1 MTIQQISHFIAV
13 AQHLHFGEAAKELY
27 IAQPALSNSIAALE
41 GELNVKLFARSSR
54 RVTLTPAGKVFYENV
69 QEVVEG
75 LNRAIQKTRLA
86 ESGYAGTLDIGI
98 LGGLSKGDFPKVI
111 YRFQKRFPNMAI
123 NLRQTNMKTLNRWLA
138 HGEVDLGITRSV
150 DLQGQGRRAGVAGAV
165 SGQFRPLLQV
175 RRAPGSG
182 AGSGIFQSGRGA
194 FYHSGPGGHPQ
205 CPPPDP
211 PALPEPGFNPNILYT
226 APTLEIAWHVRQGRA
241 GNLCP
246 ALLRPA
252 VRRGG
257 TDGPGAGGG
266 GCGFGRGGGLA
277 RPTDKSRNSRLFG
290 GDGGGLLAEYQFS
303 WQGNKTASLCVNP
316 YRSGSILCA
325 WYLLRKTVP
334 FAILLEARGR
344 GGMCLCWD
352 LCRL

>member
-111 YRFQKRFPNMAI
+111 YRFQKRFPNVAI

-150 DLQGQGRRAGVAGAV
+150 DLQARADELEWRVLYQDNFALFCRSDAPLAQAREVEFSNLAGEPFIILDQAV
-165 SGQFRPLLQV
+165 TPNVHRLILQLCQN
-175 RRAPGSG
+175 R
-182 AGSGIFQSGRGA
+182 
-194 FYHSGPGGHPQ
+194 
-205 CPPPDP
+205 
-211 PALPEPGFNPNILYT
+211 GFNPNILYT
-226 APTLEIAWHVRQGRA
+226 APTLEIACMFVKAGLGISVLPYCGLRYGEGELTARELEGEDAVSDVVVAWRA
-241 GNLCP
+241 QQLNP
-246 ALLRPA
+246 AI
-252 VRRGG
+252 
-257 TDGPGAGGG
+257 PG
-266 GCGFGRGGGLA
+266 F
-277 RPTDKSRNSRLFG
+277 
-290 GDGGGLLAEYQFS
+290 
-303 WQGNKTASLCVNP
+303 
-316 YRSGSILCA
+316 
-325 WYLLRKTVP
+325 
-334 FAILLEARGR
+334 LEEMGV
-344 GGMCLCWD
+344 D
-352 LCRL
+352 Y